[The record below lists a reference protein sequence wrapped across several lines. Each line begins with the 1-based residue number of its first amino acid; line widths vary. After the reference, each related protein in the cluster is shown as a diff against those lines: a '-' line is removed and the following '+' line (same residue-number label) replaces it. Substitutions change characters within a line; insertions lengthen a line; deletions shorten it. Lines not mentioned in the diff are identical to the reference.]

1 MAKSGTR
8 IAGERNIILYHRI
21 ELMVTVR
28 TLLEGVDVVQPS
40 PVEIPI
46 NSVTADSRRV
56 WPGSAFVAVEG
67 YCEDGLDYVQDAID
81 HGAALIIS
89 NGGAKVDDIL
99 DNLKTPSVRVKNI
112 RKALSGIAANLH
124 GHPSE
129 KLTAVGITGTNGKTT
144 TGYIIDSILKASDIK
159 CGMVGTLGV
168 TAPGIEAHTGL
179 TTPDSLELQRT
190 LALFVD
196 GGLTH
201 SVIEVSSHALELDRV
216 ADVAFDMAVFTNFSQ
231 DHLDFHKSMDNYFQ
245 AKSKLFA
252 MLSSDK
258 CAVLNSD
265 DPKSEELKKVTN
277 TRVVTYAVEADADVK
292 FSDWGMS
299 IDGIRGTV
307 EAGGETIHIS
317 SSLIGSYNLHNILA
331 AVAAATV
338 LEIPVDSIESGIQ
351 SLEVVPGRIERMMSH
366 NGATVIVDYAHT
378 PDAYNKLFSSLK
390 TLLPRRSRLG
400 VIFGC
405 GGDRDQKKRPLM
417 AAAAEAYADKIY
429 VAPDNPRTESIDTI
443 NKDIAKGFKKE
454 SHSFHIDRVEAIREA
469 VAWLEPGDIL
479 AIVGKGR
486 EDYQIT
492 GVERIH
498 HSDVKTVKKTVKELA
513 GDEN

>member
-1 MAKSGTR
+1 
-8 IAGERNIILYHRI
+8 
-21 ELMVTVR
+21 
-28 TLLEGVDVVQPS
+28 
-40 PVEIPI
+40 
-46 NSVTADSRRV
+46 
-56 WPGSAFVAVEG
+56 
-67 YCEDGLDYVQDAID
+67 
-81 HGAALIIS
+81 
-89 NGGAKVDDIL
+89 
-99 DNLKTPSVRVKNI
+99 
-112 RKALSGIAANLH
+112 
-124 GHPSE
+124 
-129 KLTAVGITGTNGKTT
+129 
-144 TGYIIDSILKASDIK
+144 
-159 CGMVGTLGV
+159 
-168 TAPGIEAHTGL
+168 
-179 TTPDSLELQRT
+179 
-190 LALFVD
+190 
-196 GGLTH
+196 
-201 SVIEVSSHALELDRV
+201 
-216 ADVAFDMAVFTNFSQ
+216 
-231 DHLDFHKSMDNYFQ
+231 
-245 AKSKLFA
+245 
-252 MLSSDK
+252 
-258 CAVLNSD
+258 
-265 DPKSEELKKVTN
+265 
-277 TRVVTYAVEADADVK
+277 
-292 FSDWGMS
+292 MS

-351 SLEVVPGRIERMMSH
+351 SLKVVPGRIERMMSH

-405 GGDRDQKKRPLM
+405 GGDRDKKKRPLM

-429 VAPDNPRTESIDTI
+429 VAPDNPRTESINNI

-469 VAWLEPGDIL
+469 VTWLEPGDIL

-486 EDYQIT
+486 EDFQIT

-498 HSDVKTVKKTVKELA
+498 YSDVETVKKTVKELA